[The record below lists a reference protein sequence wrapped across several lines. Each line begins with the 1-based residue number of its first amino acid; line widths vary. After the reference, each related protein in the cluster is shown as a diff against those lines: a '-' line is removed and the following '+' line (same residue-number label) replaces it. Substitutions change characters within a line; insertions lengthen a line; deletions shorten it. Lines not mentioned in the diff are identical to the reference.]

1 MEDQIERFLAA
12 LTQDR
17 GFSGNTIAAYRN
29 DLGQFALFL
38 RTDQSVSSW
47 KEFTDNHL
55 ISYVLNLRERSYASS
70 TIARKIAAVK
80 SFCHYIVEEG
90 ILRHDPSSSLTSP
103 RVEKFV
109 PRTLSPDQIAALLE
123 QPARSRTPEALR
135 DKAMMETL
143 YATGMRVS
151 ELTSLDLDD
160 IDFLSLQVQ
169 CGKKPDRC
177 RWVPLAAAAAEALD
191 EYLQVGRPLLRQSSD
206 DPAVF
211 LNHRGTRLT
220 RQGFWLILKAYGEA
234 ANIEDITPHT
244 IRHSFAA
251 HALHRGH
258 NLQDIQKIL
267 GHINISTTQVY
278 QQVAAQLVK
287 HRSNGHVLAES
298 MTACYD
304 KSESD

>member
-12 LTQDR
+12 LAQDR
-17 GFSGNTIAAYRN
+17 GFSGNTISAYRN
-29 DLGQFALFL
+29 DLGQFAVFL
-38 RTDQSVSSW
+38 RTDQKVESW

-55 ISYVLNLRERSYASS
+55 ISFVLHLRERSYASS
-70 TIARKIAAVK
+70 TVARKIAAVK
-80 SFCHYIVEEG
+80 SFCHYIVEQG
-90 ILRHDPSSSLTSP
+90 VLRHDPSTSLTSP

-109 PRTLSPDQIAALLE
+109 PRTLSPEQIAALLE

-135 DKAMMETL
+135 DKAMLETL
-143 YATGMRVS
+143 YATGMRVT
-151 ELTSLDLDD
+151 ELTSLDLED
-160 IDFLSLQVQ
+160 IDFTSQRIQ

-177 RWVPLAAAAAEALD
+177 RWVPLASEAGAALD
-191 EYLQVGRPLLRQSSD
+191 EYLQIGRPLLRQSSD

-234 ANIEDITPHT
+234 VNIEDITPHT

-258 NLQDIQKIL
+258 NLQDVQKIL
-267 GHINISTTQVY
+267 GHMNISTTQIY
-278 QQVAAQLVK
+278 QQVAAQFSN
-287 HRSNGHVLAES
+287 HRSNGHALAES
-298 MTACYD
+298 MVACYD
-304 KSESD
+304 KSGSD

>member
-29 DLGQFALFL
+29 DLGQFAVFL
-38 RTDQSVSSW
+38 RTDQSVGSW

-55 ISYVLNLRERSYASS
+55 ISYVLNLRERGYASS
-70 TIARKIAAVK
+70 TVSRKIAAVK
-80 SFCHYIVEEG
+80 SFCHYIVEQG
-90 ILRHDPSSSLTSP
+90 VLRHDPSTSLTSP

-135 DKAMMETL
+135 DKAMLETL

-160 IDFLSLQVQ
+160 IDFTSQRVQ

-177 RWVPLAAAAAEALD
+177 RWVPLASEAGEALD
-191 EYLQVGRPLLRQSSD
+191 EYLQIGRPLLRQSSD

-234 ANIEDITPHT
+234 VNIEDITPHT

-258 NLQDIQKIL
+258 NIQDVQKIL
-267 GHINISTTQVY
+267 GHMNISTTQIY
-278 QQVAAQLVK
+278 QQVAAQFSN
-287 HRSNGHVLAES
+287 HRSNGHALAES
-298 MTACYD
+298 MVACYD
-304 KSESD
+304 KNGSD

>member
-12 LTQDR
+12 LAQDR

-29 DLGQFALFL
+29 DLGQFAVFL
-38 RTDQSVSSW
+38 RTDKKIESW

-55 ISYVLNLRERSYASS
+55 ISYVLHLRDRSYASS
-70 TIARKIAAVK
+70 TVARKIAAVK
-80 SFCHYIVEEG
+80 SFCHYIVDQG
-90 ILRHDPSSSLTSP
+90 VLRHDPSTSLTSP

-135 DKAMMETL
+135 DKAMLETL

-151 ELTSLDLDD
+151 ELTSLDLED
-160 IDFLSLQVQ
+160 IDFTSQRVQ

-177 RWVPLAAAAAEALD
+177 RWVPLASEAGEALD
-191 EYLQVGRPLLRQSSD
+191 EYLQIGRPLLRQSSD

-234 ANIEDITPHT
+234 VNIEDITPHT

-258 NLQDIQKIL
+258 NLQDVQKIL
-267 GHINISTTQVY
+267 GHMNISTTQIY
-278 QQVAAQLVK
+278 QQVAAQFSN
-287 HRSNGHVLAES
+287 HRSNGHALAES
-298 MTACYD
+298 MVACYD
-304 KSESD
+304 KNGSD

>member
-12 LTQDR
+12 LAQDR

-29 DLGQFALFL
+29 DLGQFAVFL
-38 RTDQSVSSW
+38 RTDQSVGSW

-55 ISYVLNLRERSYASS
+55 ISYVLHLRERSYASS
-70 TIARKIAAVK
+70 TVARKIAAVK
-80 SFCHYIVEEG
+80 SFCHYIVDQG
-90 ILRHDPSSSLTSP
+90 VLRHDPSTSLTSP

-135 DKAMMETL
+135 DKAMLETL
-143 YATGMRVS
+143 YATGMRVT

-160 IDFLSLQVQ
+160 IDFTSQRVQ

-177 RWVPLAAAAAEALD
+177 RWVPLASEAGEALD
-191 EYLQVGRPLLRQSSD
+191 EYLQIGRPLLRQSSD

-234 ANIEDITPHT
+234 VNIEDITPHT

-267 GHINISTTQVY
+267 GHMNISTTQIY
-278 QQVAAQLVK
+278 QQVAAQFSN
-287 HRSNGHVLAES
+287 HRSNGHALAES
-298 MTACYD
+298 MVACYD
-304 KSESD
+304 KNGSD

>member
-12 LTQDR
+12 LAQDR

-29 DLGQFALFL
+29 DLGQFAVFL
-38 RTDQSVSSW
+38 RTDQSVDSW
-47 KEFTDNHL
+47 KEFADDHL
-55 ISYVLNLRERSYASS
+55 ISYVLHLRERSYASS
-70 TIARKIAAVK
+70 TVARKIAAVK
-80 SFCHYIVEEG
+80 SFCHYIVDQG
-90 ILRHDPSSSLTSP
+90 VLRHDPSSSLTSP
-103 RVEKFV
+103 RVEKFI

-135 DKAMMETL
+135 DKAMLETL

-160 IDFLSLQVQ
+160 IEFTSQRIQ

-177 RWVPLAAAAAEALD
+177 RWVPLAPEAGVALD
-191 EYLQVGRPLLRQSSD
+191 EYLQIGRPLLRQSCD
-206 DPAVF
+206 DTAVF

-234 ANIEDITPHT
+234 VNIEDITPHT

-258 NLQDIQKIL
+258 NLQDVQKIL
-267 GHINISTTQVY
+267 GHMNISTTQIY
-278 QQVAAQLVK
+278 QQVAAQFAN
-287 HRSNGHVLAES
+287 HRRNGHVLAES
-298 MTACYD
+298 LVTCYD
-304 KSESD
+304 KSDSD

>member
-12 LTQDR
+12 LAQDR

-29 DLGQFALFL
+29 DLGQFAVFL
-38 RTDQSVSSW
+38 RTDQSVGSW
-47 KEFTDNHL
+47 KEFADDHL
-55 ISYVLNLRERSYASS
+55 ISYVLHLRERSYASS
-70 TIARKIAAVK
+70 TVARKIAAVK
-80 SFCHYIVEEG
+80 SFCHYIVDQG
-90 ILRHDPSSSLTSP
+90 VLRHDPSSSLTSP
-103 RVEKFV
+103 RVEKFI

-135 DKAMMETL
+135 DKAMLETL

-160 IDFLSLQVQ
+160 IDFTSQRIQ

-177 RWVPLAAAAAEALD
+177 RWVPLAPEAGVALD
-191 EYLQVGRPLLRQSSD
+191 EYLQIGRPLLRQSCD
-206 DPAVF
+206 DTAVF

-234 ANIEDITPHT
+234 VNIEDITPHT

-258 NLQDIQKIL
+258 NLQDVQKIL
-267 GHINISTTQVY
+267 GHMNISTTQIY
-278 QQVAAQLVK
+278 QQVAAQFAN
-287 HRSNGHVLAES
+287 HRRNGHVLAES
-298 MTACYD
+298 LVTCYD
-304 KSESD
+304 KSDSD